1 MKIAELPM
9 KPLIE
14 FSVEH
19 YESLLKHAST
29 ISFVYFRLKNSVKTD
44 AIPLL
49 SYNVYKAAM
58 LLLVASQY
66 CPDAV
71 PLIDQAI
78 RFARFPGQS

>member
-1 MKIAELPM
+1 MTNHMKIAELPM

-44 AIPLL
+44 CKYRRC
-49 SYNVYKAAM
+49 SM
-58 LLLVASQY
+58 
-66 CPDAV
+66 
-71 PLIDQAI
+71 
-78 RFARFPGQS
+78 